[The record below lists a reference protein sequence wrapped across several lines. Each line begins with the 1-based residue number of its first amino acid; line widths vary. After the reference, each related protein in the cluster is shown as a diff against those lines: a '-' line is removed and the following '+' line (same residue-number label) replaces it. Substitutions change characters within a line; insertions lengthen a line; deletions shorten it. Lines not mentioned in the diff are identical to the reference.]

1 MHAYFRA
8 RDTRLVLRH
17 TYTGVPINMMAS
29 QESMKSI
36 WPLMVMRR
44 PSSISSSS
52 STKYIKTTFHCAKN
66 DASYMYTF
74 TTTALYFLKS
84 QDCSNFDAVCL
95 DMCLLLISGPWAV
108 LPGKKDTRRHRK
120 ALETPRYSR
129 HTLQVI
135 RKAAMFCLC

>member
-1 MHAYFRA
+1 MTALHSHWRA
-8 RDTRLVLRH
+8 DEH
-17 TYTGVPINMMAS
+17 DGVPGVHEEHLALDGDAS
-29 QESMKSI
+29 SFVYLVVIIYKI
-36 WPLMVMRR
+36 YKND
-44 PSSISSSS
+44 ISLR
-52 STKYIKTTFHCAKN
+52 KN

-108 LPGKKDTRRHRK
+108 PPGKKDTRRHRK
-120 ALETPRYSR
+120 ALEKPEHSL